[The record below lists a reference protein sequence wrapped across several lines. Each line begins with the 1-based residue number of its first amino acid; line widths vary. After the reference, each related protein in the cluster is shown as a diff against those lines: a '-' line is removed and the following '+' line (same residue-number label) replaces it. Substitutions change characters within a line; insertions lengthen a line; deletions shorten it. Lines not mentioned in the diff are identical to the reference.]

1 MVILSVLTVVVIA
14 VGVAAFTLGPSG
26 SGDRADPAPTGAGTA
41 TTVPAS
47 ELVSF
52 RDEATGFSL
61 KYPRSWRKADI
72 ADGPIR
78 LVLLAG
84 GLNGVSVR
92 VDRTE
97 VPTTTENLDNIK
109 AVTDGIVGSNATAK
123 VLEQRKVTVNGM
135 PGYYYLY
142 TFTDEET
149 GAEGAH
155 GHYFV
160 FKGRKMHSL
169 VFQAIPPADFAQ
181 LAAVFDQ
188 VAETF
193 QSDPDLEPAP
203 APTAPATTAAPPPG

>member
-1 MVILSVLTVVVIA
+1 MVILSVLSAVVVTVA
-14 VGVAAFTLGPSG
+14 VAAFALAPAGNGGG
-26 SGDRADPAPTGAGTA
+26 SAAPTTTVPGTA

-47 ELVSF
+47 QLVTF
-52 RDEATGFSL
+52 RDEVAGFSI
-61 KYPRSWRKADI
+61 KYPRTWEKADI
-72 ADGPIR
+72 PADGPIR

-84 GLNGVSVR
+84 GLNGASVR

-97 VPTTTENLDNIK
+97 VPTTAENLANIK
-109 AVTDGIVGSNATAK
+109 AVTDGIVGTNASAK
-123 VLEQRKVTVNGM
+123 VLQQREVTFNGM

-155 GHYFV
+155 GHYFL

-169 VFQAIPPADFAQ
+169 VFQAIPASDFAR

-193 QSDPDLEPAP
+193 QSDPDLAP
-203 APTAPATTAAPPPG
+203 APTTTTPTTSAPPG

>member
-1 MVILSVLTVVVIA
+1 VVLVA
-14 VGVAAFTLGPSG
+14 VLAFTLAPGGKGG
-26 SGDRADPAPTGAGTA
+26 SGPATSGTTVPGTPA
-41 TTVPAS
+41 TVPAS
-47 ELVSF
+47 ELATF
-52 RDEATGFSL
+52 RDDATGFSI

-72 ADGPIR
+72 PDGPIR

-97 VPTTTENLDNIK
+97 VPTTSENIDNIK
-109 AVTDGIVGSNATAK
+109 AVTDGIVGTNPTAK
-123 VLEQRKVTVNGM
+123 VLEQRKVTLNGM

-155 GHYFV
+155 GHYFI

-169 VFQAIPPADFAQ
+169 VFQTIPPQDFGQ
-181 LAAVFDQ
+181 LASVFDQ
-188 VAETF
+188 VAESF
-193 QSDPDLEPAP
+193 QSDPDLEAP
-203 APTAPATTAAPPPG
+203 AATTAPATTAAPPG